1 MSYSK
6 FNVTGKELVSLYE
19 ALGELKNVKGSKMSV
34 FVARNLKEIEFVLR
48 PLEELATP
56 TEEFYNLSV
65 EAQKFIENSDE
76 EGLKKFEAD
85 NAEQIKLRQEQL
97 EKVEIELNKYYDVQ
111 LTMIKESHIPEEVT
125 AEQIKNI
132 ILLIKESVEA

>member
-1 MSYSK
+1 M
-6 FNVTGKELVSLYE
+6 YE

-34 FVARNLKEIEFVLR
+34 FVARNLKEIEFVLK

>member
-19 ALGELKNVKGSKMSV
+19 ALRELKNVKGSKMSV
-34 FVARNLKEIEFVLR
+34 FVARNLKEIEFVLK

-132 ILLIKESVEA
+132 IILIKESVEA

>member
-1 MSYSK
+1 M
-6 FNVTGKELVSLYE
+6 YE

-34 FVARNLKEIEFVLR
+34 FVARNLKEIEFVLK

-132 ILLIKESVEA
+132 IILIKESVEA